1 MNAHLVLNDKLFA
14 KGFVGIAGFLCG
26 HVWRAAK
33 KLSLG
38 RIASDNLIYAKNNH
52 SRLETM
58 LP

>member
-1 MNAHLVLNDKLFA
+1 MNAHLVLNNKLFA
-14 KGFVGIAGFLCG
+14 KGFVGIASFLCG

-38 RIASDNLIYAKNNH
+38 RKASDNLIFAKINH
-52 SRLETM
+52 FRFTIM